1 MRHCE
6 KSRSF
11 VCWSV
16 IAMDIVVMH
25 VWMSISWVL
34 MLKYSLA
41 KAGEPTGEPRRQKP
55 VVSSAGRGGP
65 IILTSFGLVEY
76 LEMASEIEV
85 VSVGLMWWRSGIG
98 EWPEVEVSIRVFIGF
113 TKQPSGAPMVA
124 NRSHRNCRSL
134 SGTQAETSST

>member
-11 VCWSV
+11 VCRSV
-16 IAMDIVVMH
+16 IAVDMVD
-25 VWMSISWVL
+25 VWMSISWV
-34 MLKYSLA
+34 LKYSLA
-41 KAGEPTGEPRRQKP
+41 KAGEPTGEPRRRKP

-65 IILTSFGLVEY
+65 SISTSFGLVEY

-85 VSVGLMWWRSGIG
+85 ASVGLMWWRSGIG
-98 EWPEVEVSIRVFIGF
+98 EWPEEEVRIRVFIGF
-113 TKQPSGAPMVA
+113 TKHPCGAPMVV
-124 NRSHRNCRSL
+124 NRSHRNCWSL

>member
-11 VCWSV
+11 VCQSV
-16 IAMDIVVMH
+16 IAIDIVVMH
-25 VWMSISWVL
+25 VWMSISWV
-34 MLKYSLA
+34 MKYSLA

-65 IILTSFGLVEY
+65 IISTSFGLVEY

-85 VSVGLMWWRSGIG
+85 VSVGLMWWRSGMG
-98 EWPEVEVSIRVFIGF
+98 EWPEVEVRIWGFIGF
-113 TKQPSGAPMVA
+113 TKHPSGAPMVV
-124 NRSHRNCRSL
+124 NRLHRNCRSL
-134 SGTQAETSST
+134 SGTQVEMSST

>member
-1 MRHCE
+1 
-6 KSRSF
+6 
-11 VCWSV
+11 
-16 IAMDIVVMH
+16 
-25 VWMSISWVL
+25 

-41 KAGEPTGEPRRQKP
+41 NAGEPTGEPRRRKP

-65 IILTSFGLVEY
+65 SILTSFGLVEY
-76 LEMASEIEV
+76 LEMASEIV
-85 VSVGLMWWRSGIG
+85 VASVGLMWWRSGIG